1 MRKNLK
7 AFLILL
13 ISIILT
19 GCNKNYE
26 VVSYSKFL
34 GEFNSKKSYSI
45 IDKTKTDEGVFKRS
59 YESGNGKITFTYFE
73 FDSAKE
79 AKKYMGETYKK
90 NKDYSYKKNGNYIEV
105 KSKLFDPYT
114 RVIQVDNVVITGK
127 TNKKFDS
134 HSVNKIYKNLGL

>member
-7 AFLILL
+7 VILILL
-13 ISIILT
+13 ISIVLT

-34 GEFNSKKSYSI
+34 GEFNSKDGYAI
-45 IDKTKTDEGVFKRS
+45 IDKTKINEGVFKRS
-59 YESGNGKITFTYFE
+59 YESGNGNVTFTYFE
-73 FDSAKE
+73 FDSEKE
-79 AKKYMGETYKK
+79 AKKYMSETYKK
-90 NKDYSYKKNGNYIEV
+90 NKDYSYKKNDDYIEV

-127 TNKKFDS
+127 TSKKFDS